1 MKSLIHKIL
10 SKKTFVYWRNPWE
23 RIYSKFVPNDLS
35 KPYEGF
41 PTIVS
46 LLKSAQAE
54 SVLDIAMG
62 HGRHTLALIELGFTV
77 SGFDYSPSAVKRAQ
91 EIVHEKNNTYD
102 TSVFKQGDMFY
113 KYPFADKS
121 FDAAIAIQAIYHGFK
136 NDMQK
141 AINEAARVLKDEGL
155 FIFTVSKDTTR
166 STVIKGNLHK
176 KKNCILKLLPHTY
189 LPLSG
194 RETGLIHFYPDK
206 KMLREML
213 KDNFDH
219 VIITDDKVNSYFVV
233 KCNKKRKR

>member
-1 MKSLIHKIL
+1 MKSFIHKIL
-10 SKKTFVYWRNPWE
+10 SSKTFVYWLNPWE

-41 PTIVS
+41 PEIVS
-46 LLKSAQAE
+46 FLRSAQAE

-62 HGRHTLALIELGFTV
+62 HGRHTLALIELGFKV

-91 EIVHEKNNTYD
+91 EIIRKKHSAYNT
-102 TSVFKQGDMFY
+102 TVFKQGNMFY
-113 KYPFADKS
+113 KYPFEDES

-141 AINEAARVLKDEGL
+141 AINQAARVLKDGGL

-166 STVIKGNLHK
+166 STVIKENLHK
-176 KKNCILKLLPHTY
+176 KKNHILKLLPNTY

-219 VIITDDKVNSYFVV
+219 VIITDDEVNAYFVV